1 MTKMTDKPAIP
12 RKTGMTHGVR
22 AFVDSGKLPSGRLY
36 RRAMKDV
43 SLIRERLIVKYGGDK
58 IEPDVL
64 AMVDTAAKAMMVQ
77 ELCTIYIKRAGILR
91 KDSLD
96 AGNLELHSVLA
107 KSYASYA
114 NLVRLSLEAAGRL
127 ADRKQQTSSQAE
139 LETYLTSFSR
149 VDEPEKTLK
158 FEFGSPIPVE
168 GRERA
173 PDGPGSGP
181 SVPQGAQN
189 GQTAGGQAEP
199 RTDSGVGPDGDIQ
212 DKEKDD
218 DRDKV

>member
-1 MTKMTDKPAIP
+1 MTKTTDKPILP
-12 RKTGMTHGVR
+12 RQAGMTHGVR

-43 SLIRERLIVKYGGDK
+43 SLVRERLIVKYGGDK

-64 AMVDTAAKAMMVQ
+64 AMVDSAAKAMMIQ

-114 NLVRLSLEAAGRL
+114 NLVRLSLEAAARL
-127 ADRKQQTSSQAE
+127 ADREPQASSQAA

-149 VDEPEKTLK
+149 VDELEP
-158 FEFGSPIPVE
+158 
-168 GRERA
+168 A
-173 PDGPGSGP
+173 PDGPSSAPEGPGSDCEGK
-181 SVPQGAQN
+181 S
-189 GQTAGGQAEP
+189 TAGRAEG
-199 RTDSGVGPDGDIQ
+199 RANSGTLPGGDIQ
-212 DKEKDD
+212 SIKGDEP
-218 DRDKV
+218 